1 MISPEEIDLEGH
13 KGLIRSVLRG
23 EQTPSSHPWVF
34 QDDLL
39 FNALFV
45 VESKDPTWLSC
56 ALFDAESTPKGR
68 QVMAGFLFPQRR
80 EALRDLLGADGDRP
94 DRPSPD

>member
-1 MISPEEIDLEGH
+1 MTEM
-13 KGLIRSVLRG
+13 VLVARIAG
-23 EQTPSSHPWVF
+23 TKRLLSGHPWVF

-45 VESKDPTWLSC
+45 VESKDPAWLSC

-68 QVMAGFLFPQRR
+68 QVMAGFLFPKRR

>member
-1 MISPEEIDLEGH
+1 MFSPEDIDLEGH

-34 QDDLL
+34 LDDLL

-45 VESKDPTWLSC
+45 VESKDPAWLPR
-56 ALFDAESTPKGR
+56 ALSEAECTPEGR
-68 QVMAGFLFPQRR
+68 RAVAGYIAPSRR
-80 EALRDLLGADGDRP
+80 EALRDLLGVDGDPP

>member
-1 MISPEEIDLEGH
+1 MISPEDIDLEAD

-39 FNALFV
+39 FNAVFQ
-45 VESKDPTWLSC
+45 VESKDPAWFADALSDPEC
-56 ALFDAESTPKGR
+56 TPEGKR
-68 QVMAGFLFPQRR
+68 TLAGFLFPNRR
-80 EALRDLLGADGDRP
+80 EALGDLLGDG
-94 DRPSPD
+94 